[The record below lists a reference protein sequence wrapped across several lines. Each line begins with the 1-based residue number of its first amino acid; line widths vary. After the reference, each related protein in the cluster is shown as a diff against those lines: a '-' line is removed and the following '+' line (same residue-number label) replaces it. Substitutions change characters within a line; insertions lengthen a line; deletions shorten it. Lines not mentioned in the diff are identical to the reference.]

1 MTSRCKLS
9 NGICGLGIVAIL
21 LLTCCNNLSQ
31 GEKSSK
37 GKGEPTSSRQPQEA
51 VYPELVAGEF
61 DYKGDTAFGEIIE
74 LKGKQIVGDTGIF
87 KTFECSFIMKDSLF
101 IMTRGFDPI
110 FLFHFPSMMNFS
122 QIYNIGNG
130 PNEFNYPEVIESV
143 DSTELAFVVD
153 QTNYRKLFRL
163 TNDFKLVPIRSPF
176 NSRSPYA
183 VNNISHLGNSRFLYT
198 EYIFDQDFMIQEC
211 CLEGDSV
218 YVKDV
223 YNVALPGLK
232 GDWRQQMGRIN
243 VNVKSSRLVYA
254 YAYYRRILFMDLDGK
269 TVRVI
274 NYVGESGFDDKTL
287 LKADALLLNKA
298 YYGSI
303 SSNDEYVFIS
313 YTGKS
318 SVDWYNGHKK
328 GDNSIYI
335 EQYDWSGNPIRKYK
349 LDYGGAFFIDKEGK
363 RIYLIASY
371 FDEPFFIY
379 DLPK

>member
-1 MTSRCKLS
+1 MKTRKWINL
-9 NGICGLGIVAIL
+9 AINIMIIASA
-21 LLTCCNNLSQ
+21 TMVGCNNRTQPRESELS
-31 GEKSSK
+31 GNNSYS
-37 GKGEPTSSRQPQEA
+37 
-51 VYPELVAGEF
+51 ELVAGEF
-61 DYKGDTAFGEIIE
+61 NYKGDTAFGEIIE
-74 LKGKQIVGDTGIF
+74 LKGKQIVGDTAIF
-87 KTFECSFIMKDSLF
+87 KTLECSFIMKDSLF

-110 FLFHFPSMMNFS
+110 FLFHFPSMMNFA

-130 PNEFNYPEVIESV
+130 PNEFNYPQVIESV

-153 QTNYRKLFRL
+153 LMNYRKLFRL
-163 TNDFKLVPIRSPF
+163 TNDFKLVPIKSPF

-198 EYIFDQDFMIQEC
+198 EHIFDQDLMIQEC
-211 CLEGDSV
+211 GLEGDSV
-218 YVKDV
+218 YVKDI

-269 TVRVI
+269 TVRVL
-274 NYVGESGFDDKTL
+274 NYEGESGFDDKTL

-298 YYGSI
+298 YYRSV

-371 FDEPFFIY
+371 FDEPFFVY
-379 DLPK
+379 DLPI